1 MKQLDVRACAGDLRK
16 TSALGGVRCLAPALA
31 GFGSSARP
39 TREAQ
44 ILGAAARN
52 LVASKRLPPLA
63 DVRPGCV
70 AAAAAAA
77 LEQHRAVSLVSR
89 LADDPPRPLLPEFAA
104 RLSAELAFVQ
114 EMWQTTFEV
123 YSRLANEYRRVLN
136 LRKLYFGLKL
146 RLPKREAPNPRRWTV
161 EHFLKLSTRRYI
173 ALYGHYVAEYI
184 TLYGHY
190 VAEFPPGLLCT
201 PASWAFWAPASGV
214 YTDDDEA
221 LLAVALLC
229 HAEKVGPAARPL
241 VDATLNLFRRPLT
254 LKRWRRRRA
263 AAAGTGVAQLTE
275 FERIITNALIQRLNS
290 RQYASVFVRKGVA
303 QAGPVDV
310 ARLLLKHLCRE
321 KTEKAHQVVFPETAL
336 RKENRKPN
344 EK

>member
-1 MKQLDVRACAGDLRK
+1 MRQLDVRACAGAHPQK
-16 TSALGGVRCLAPALA
+16 TNALGGVRCLAPALA
-31 GFGSSARP
+31 GFGGSARP

-44 ILGAAARN
+44 ILSAAARE
-52 LVASKRLPPLA
+52 LVASKRLPPPA
-63 DVRPGCV
+63 DVRPSYV

-89 LADDPPRPLLPEFAA
+89 LALDPRLLPAEVAA
-104 RLSAELAFVQ
+104 RFSAELAFVQ

-123 YSRLANEYRRVLN
+123 YCRLANEY
-136 LRKLYFGLKL
+136 
-146 RLPKREAPNPRRWTV
+146 
-161 EHFLKLSTRRYI
+161 
-173 ALYGHYVAEYI
+173 I
-184 TLYGHY
+184 TLCYKD

-201 PASWAFWAPASGV
+201 PAGWAFWAPASGV

-221 LLAVALLC
+221 LLAVALVC
-229 HAEKVGPAARPL
+229 HVEKVGPAARPL

-263 AAAGTGVAQLTE
+263 AAAGTGVAPITE
-275 FERIITNALIQRLNS
+275 FERIITKALLQRLKS
-290 RQYASVFVRKGVA
+290 GRYDSVFVPDGVA

-321 KTEKAHQVVFPETAL
+321 KTHQVVCPET
-336 RKENRKPN
+336 
-344 EK
+344 

>member
-114 EMWQTTFEV
+114 EMWQTAFEV
-123 YSRLANEYRRVLN
+123 YSRLANE
-136 LRKLYFGLKL
+136 
-146 RLPKREAPNPRRWTV
+146 
-161 EHFLKLSTRRYI
+161 YI

-221 LLAVALLC
+221 LLAVALVC

-241 VDATLNLFRRPLT
+241 VDATLNLFRRSLT

-321 KTEKAHQVVFPETAL
+321 KTEKAHQVVFPETA
-336 RKENRKPN
+336 
-344 EK
+344 